1 MKKILSV
8 TFLFSAILLLNGCLS
23 TLHPVFTVNDLV
35 ADNRLTGS
43 WNKSKDGGTTTFRKA
58 KKEELARFSE
68 TLRKNDDKIYIAM
81 EDSGAG
87 NKEAFYYAF
96 LLRLGNNYYM
106 DTYPSEFDETENADP
121 FYKAHYIP
129 LHAIYRVY
137 FNNSN
142 SFELKPLDGGY
153 LEKLIRNKQIRI
165 KHEVMPDGDY
175 LVTAGTEELQQ
186 YLKKYGDVAEA
197 YDQNNASIY
206 KRIN

>member
-1 MKKILSV
+1 MKKILII
-8 TFLFSAILLLNGCLS
+8 TFLFCAALLLNGCLS

-43 WNKSKDGGTTTFRKA
+43 WNKPKDGTTTTFRKA
-58 KKEELARFSE
+58 KKEELALFSE
-68 TLRKNDDKIYIAM
+68 IVKKNADKIYIAM
-81 EDSGAG
+81 EDSGSG

-106 DTYPSEFDETENADP
+106 DTYPSGFDETENADP

-137 FNNSN
+137 FRTDN

-175 LVTAGTEELQQ
+175 LITAGTEELQQ

-197 YDQNNASIY
+197 YDGSNASIY
-206 KRIN
+206 TRIN